1 MAQEIFNFNPGP
13 AVLPK
18 SVIEKTQRELG
29 NYPGLGY
36 SLLEASHRG
45 KHVVEVFAQ
54 TEKKLLS
61 LMGLEGTHRAL
72 FLQGG
77 ATMQFVQIPMNFLFG
92 GKSGDYIDTGMW
104 TSKAIKEGK
113 RYGGVKVLYSGKDK
127 NYTELPDLSKLVYSP
142 DAAYTWVCSNN
153 TIFGTQYRTFPA
165 VNTPL
170 ICDASSDVLSK
181 VMDHSKF
188 AIIFGGAQKNL
199 GPSGVTW
206 VVVRKDM
213 LDKCNPDLPEILS
226 YKSQAEN
233 DSMVNTPP
241 VFGVYLMGLMLDW
254 ITEQGG
260 LPAIEKHNNAK
271 AALVY
276 DTIDQSGGF
285 YHGPVVKKDRSL
297 MNIVFTL
304 PSEEKTNAFV
314 KEAEA
319 SGLVN
324 LKGHRSVGGIRAST
338 YNAMPLKGCEK
349 LASFMVDFA
358 KKNK

>member
-1 MAQEIFNFNPGP
+1 MANEIFNFNPGP

-18 SVIEKTQRELG
+18 SVLERAQKELL

-45 KHVVEVFAQ
+45 KQVVEVFAQ
-54 TEKKLLS
+54 AEKKLLG
-61 LMGLEGTHRAL
+61 LMGLGDNYRAL

-77 ATMQFVQIPMNFLFG
+77 ATMQFIQIPMNFLFG

-113 RYGGVKVLYSGKDK
+113 KYGGVKVLFSGKDK
-127 NYTELPDLSKLVYSP
+127 NYTALPDLNTLTYSP

-153 TIFGTQYRTFPA
+153 TIFGTQYRTFPKTNA
-165 VNTPL
+165 PL
-170 ICDASSDVLSK
+170 ICDASSDILSK
-181 VMDHSKF
+181 VIDFKQF

-206 VVVRKDM
+206 VVIRKDM
-213 LDKCNPDLPEILS
+213 LDRCNPDLPELLS
-226 YKSQAEN
+226 YKAQAEN

-241 VFGVYLMGLMLDW
+241 VFGVYLLNLMLDW

-260 LPAIEKHNNAK
+260 VAAIEKHNDAK
-271 AALVY
+271 AALIY
-276 DTIDQSGGF
+276 DAIDNSAGF

-314 KEAEA
+314 KEADA
-319 SGLVN
+319 AGLVN
-324 LKGHRSVGGIRAST
+324 LKGHRSVGGIRASV
-338 YNAMPLKGCEK
+338 YNAMPLAGCQK
-349 LASFMVDFA
+349 LAEFMAAFA
-358 KKNK
+358 AKNK